1 MCIKRIH
8 SLKQKK
14 TLVRKTGVFDSQSDM
29 EQKEHEKYMR
39 IAIELS
45 EQNVKGAA
53 GGPFGAVIVKDGKII
68 ASSANKVVQ
77 QNDPTA
83 HAEVSV
89 IRLAC
94 QQLGTYSLDGC
105 ILYTSCEPCPM
116 CLGAIYWADIDT
128 IYYGNTKADA
138 AEIGFD
144 DHFIYQELERPM
156 QMRKLRIVQLLRD
169 EALSAFKHWTNST
182 SKKDY

>member
-1 MCIKRIH
+1 
-8 SLKQKK
+8 
-14 TLVRKTGVFDSQSDM
+14 M
-29 EQKEHEKYMR
+29 EMYDHEKFMR

-45 EQNVKGAA
+45 EQNVNEST
-53 GGPFGAVIVKDGKII
+53 GGPFGAVIVKDGVIV

-83 HAEVSV
+83 HAEVSA

-94 QQLGTYSLDGC
+94 QQLGTHNLEGC
-105 ILYTSCEPCPM
+105 VIYTSCEPCPM
-116 CLGAIYWADIDT
+116 CLGAIYWAHIST

-138 AEIGFD
+138 ANIGFD
-144 DHFIYQELERPM
+144 DHFIYLELERPM
-156 QMRKLRIVQLLRD
+156 HQRKLQIVQLLRN
-169 EALSAFKHWTNST
+169 EALSAFKLWENSE